1 MKKLLIA
8 LLSSSILFACNQEK
22 SVEER
27 YIYEENKIVDVD
39 TGDEYLLEESD
50 QEFVVIHKD
59 GSKEIIPIDE
69 TPFFGTSLSD
79 EYITEWKDNMAA
91 REEKLLEEKKDK
103 LKQARRDR
111 YSTLTDEE
119 LMKKFQKSHEE
130 GIDMSLQ
137 MDMIVELVERGA
149 VSNEDAP
156 ELLEIEPELINFDI
170 EIEAPVENI

>member
-1 MKKLLIA
+1 MKKLIIA

-39 TGDEYLLEESD
+39 TGDEYLLEEND

-59 GSKEIIPIDE
+59 GSQEIIPIDE
-69 TPFFGTSLSD
+69 TPFFGTTLSD
-79 EYITEWKDNMAA
+79 EYISEWKDNMAA

-111 YSTLTDEE
+111 YSAHTDEE

-130 GIDMSLQ
+130 GIDMSFQ
-137 MDMIVELVERGA
+137 MDMIAELVERGA
-149 VSNEDAP
+149 ISNEDAP
-156 ELLEIEPELINFDI
+156 NLLEIEPELINFDI